1 MNERQELNVPAF
13 MSRERLRV
21 KCQIFVEYRRIGE
34 KSRWTFVDQFHWLA
48 ELTMNIMCIIFI
60 GWRGNF
66 ILLWIRAF
74 FAAHGYALWV
84 GGHIWVK

>member
-34 KSRWTFVDQFHWLA
+34 KSR
-48 ELTMNIMCIIFI
+48 
-60 GWRGNF
+60 
-66 ILLWIRAF
+66 
-74 FAAHGYALWV
+74 
-84 GGHIWVK
+84 